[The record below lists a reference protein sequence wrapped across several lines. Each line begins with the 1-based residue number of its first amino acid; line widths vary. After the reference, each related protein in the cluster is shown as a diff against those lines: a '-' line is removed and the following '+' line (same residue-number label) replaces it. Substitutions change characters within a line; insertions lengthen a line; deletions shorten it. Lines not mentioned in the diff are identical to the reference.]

1 MASHIGRRKFLATL
15 GGAAAAWPLAAR
27 AQQPAQVSRIGVLR
41 LGPASAF
48 AGRLEALRAGFRQL
62 GYVEGKDIVF
72 ELRWAETVE
81 QLPQLAAELVR
92 MNVDVIFATGS
103 VEVEPTRQ
111 ATKTIPIVFA
121 THADPVGVGHVASLA
136 RPGGNIT
143 GLTIIQTDLVAKQL
157 EILKEAVPQATRIG
171 VQFNP
176 TTLWHRPALQAVE
189 TAGKKLGVQLV
200 MVPVR
205 TAEDFEGAFSTMS
218 REHVAGFLVVLS
230 PVDVSHRARLANL
243 ALKHRLPGMFGTKEN
258 VEAGGLMS
266 YSADFNDMVQR
277 AATYID
283 KILKGAKPAD
293 LPVEQASK
301 YELVINLKTAKAI
314 GLTIS
319 EAFLLRADK
328 LIE

>member
-1 MASHIGRRKFLATL
+1 MRRRAFITLL
-15 GGAAAAWPLAAR
+15 GGAAAWPLAAR

-171 VQFNP
+171 VQ
-176 TTLWHRPALQAVE
+176 
-189 TAGKKLGVQLV
+189 
-200 MVPVR
+200 
-205 TAEDFEGAFSTMS
+205 
-218 REHVAGFLVVLS
+218 
-230 PVDVSHRARLANL
+230 
-243 ALKHRLPGMFGTKEN
+243 
-258 VEAGGLMS
+258 
-266 YSADFNDMVQR
+266 
-277 AATYID
+277 
-283 KILKGAKPAD
+283 
-293 LPVEQASK
+293 
-301 YELVINLKTAKAI
+301 
-314 GLTIS
+314 
-319 EAFLLRADK
+319 
-328 LIE
+328 